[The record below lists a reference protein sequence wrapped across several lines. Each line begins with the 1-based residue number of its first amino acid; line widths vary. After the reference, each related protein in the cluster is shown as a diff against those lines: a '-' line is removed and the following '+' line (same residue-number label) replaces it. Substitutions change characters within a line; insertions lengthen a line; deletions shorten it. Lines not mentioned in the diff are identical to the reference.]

1 MEERL
6 VFIYDTLQAE
16 YLLRR
21 CVGDMFKVGKGNRG
35 DVCISFFDTEKV
47 RQAMTDWK
55 NKK

>member
-21 CVGDMFKVGKGNRG
+21 CVSDMFKVGKGNRG
-35 DVCISFFDTEKV
+35 DVCISFFDTPNV

>member
-21 CVGDMFKVGKGNRG
+21 CVTDMFKVGKGNRG
-35 DVCISFFDTEKV
+35 DVCISFFDTPNV

>member
-21 CVGDMFKVGKGNRG
+21 CVSDMFKVGKGHRG
-35 DVCISFFDTEKV
+35 EVCISFFDTPNV